1 MKSNLRI
8 EFKTERNTERG
19 LYRLVYWRIVPS
31 ELGLFRRLFLNP
43 WHQAYYYR
51 DGSSTDLFDPGE
63 FKSLK
68 ESCKTV
74 GDIKDRDLKFTK
86 YQNSL
91 WEA

>member
-1 MKSNLRI
+1 MKPNLKI

-19 LYRLVYWRIVPS
+19 LYRLVSWRVVPS

-43 WHQAYYYR
+43 WHPVYHYH
-51 DGSSTDLFDPGE
+51 DGYATDLFDPGE
-63 FKSLK
+63 FKNLK

-74 GDIKDRDLKFTK
+74 GDMKDRDLKFTK

-91 WEA
+91 WEV